1 MTDRGHFKYGPIALE
16 TQQTKPVQW
25 NPSGK
30 PFYVNNQTFHLGQ
43 HGRTIVAFR
52 INSNWN
58 DNTNG
63 EWRLTSGYTGDT
75 NMEVGFKSEA
85 WRGADWSVDLWT
97 VDSRLY
103 EKAF

>member
-1 MTDRGHFKYGPIALE
+1 MTDRSHPKYGLIARE
-16 TQQTKPVQW
+16 TRQTRPVQW

-30 PFYVNNQTFHLGQ
+30 PFYVNSQKFHLGEY
-43 HGRTIVAFR
+43 GRTIVAFR

-63 EWRLTSGYTGDT
+63 EWRLISGYTGSTD
-75 NMEVGFKSEA
+75 MDVEFKSEA
-85 WRGADWSVDLWT
+85 WRGANWSVDLWT
-97 VDSRLY
+97 VDSQLY